1 MENKTIPTK
10 EEKVTS
16 PEKQN
21 AAAVSATKPVSGVF
35 LTHADA
41 EEYRTYKK
49 RKKLGEVT
57 SAIARS
63 EGTLMGGEDVQRA
76 CERAIRLRQAAVKL
90 PLSKLSQAAAYLAGS
105 GVKLDC
111 VVGGTGET
119 LVKVKA
125 FEAREAVKRNAKEV
139 TLVLTHSHL
148 DCCRYGEIR
157 REIKKVRRAAKRA
170 DLKVCVQKSFSP
182 TVLARV
188 ARLCSEARVKYLS
201 VPNFAGCER
210 VRMDL
215 TGGCA
220 LEVVGVETGAEFRK
234 LVEAGVARIVTDRAW
249 EIYADWLREANERA
263 VLQTV
268 ETLPSLQNT
277 QHVSAEKEQNTEKQL
292 SVKQE
297 NYEKREGTVKP
308 VIPLLPRPQEE
319 KRFSPSEMD
328 YRCRLEGTQL
338 KFL

>member
-268 ETLPSLQNT
+268 ETLPSAQNT
-277 QHVSAEKEQNTEKQL
+277 QNVATGDEKDKTTQSPAKQGDNEKQE
-292 SVKQE
+292 S
-297 NYEKREGTVKP
+297 TVKP

-328 YRCRLEGTQL
+328 YRCRLEGAQL